1 MDNATISLAL
11 SDFLPSLLYLAG
23 GYFLVRILR
32 AINERELAGMFMAG
46 TAFAAFAGFAK
57 AASKVADAVAVRPV
71 TESGFL
77 YDQMFPTMAVG
88 FLATGVAIIFG
99 ARRFSGRDTAG
110 ARTRF
115 AEAASW
121 LSPLAAGAFLGLAYA
136 LVMAANVHAELRPHF
151 LDIKRISML
160 AMIFLQFATMGI
172 LAWFCFKEGSR
183 LGGSL
188 AILSIVSMLL
198 MGALGSGSMQ
208 ARFQDRILMNWIDQS
223 VNIVAQGAYLCASIA
238 LWYRARAGKM
248 AAAGARRITA

>member
-1 MDNATISLAL
+1 MENATFSLAL

-57 AASKVADAVAVRPV
+57 AASKVADAIAIRPV

-88 FLATGVAIIFG
+88 FLATGAAIIFG
-99 ARRFSGRDTAG
+99 ARRFSGRDSSG
-110 ARTRF
+110 ERTRF

-121 LSPLAAGAFLGLAYA
+121 LSPLAAGIFLGLAYA
-136 LVMAANVHAELRPHF
+136 LVMAANAHEGLRPHL
-151 LDIKRISML
+151 LDIKRFSML
-160 AMIFLQFATMGI
+160 AMILLQLATMGI
-172 LAWFCFKEGSR
+172 LAWFCFREGAR

-188 AILSIVSMLL
+188 AILSIVAMLL
-198 MGALGSGSMQ
+198 MGALDSDSMQ
-208 ARFQDRILMNWIDQS
+208 ARFQDRILMNWVDQS
-223 VNIVAQGAYLCASIA
+223 VNIVAQGAYLCASLA
-238 LWYRARAGKM
+238 LWSRARAGKM
-248 AAAGARRITA
+248 AAAGKRRVTA

>member
-1 MDNATISLAL
+1 MENATLTLAL

-23 GYFLVRILR
+23 GFFLVRILR

-57 AASKVADAVAVRPV
+57 AASKLADAIAVRPV

-77 YDQMFPTMAVG
+77 YDQMFPSMAVG
-88 FLATGVAIIFG
+88 FLATGVAIILG
-99 ARRFSGRDTAG
+99 ARRFSGRDSAG
-110 ARTRF
+110 ERTRF

-121 LSPLAAGAFLGLAYA
+121 LSPLAAGLFLGLSYA
-136 LVMAANVHAELRPHF
+136 LVMAANAHAELRPHF
-151 LDIKRISML
+151 LDIKRFSML
-160 AMIFLQFATMGI
+160 AMIFLQLATMGI
-172 LAWFCFKEGSR
+172 LAWFCFREGAR

-188 AILSIVSMLL
+188 AILSIVAMLL

-223 VNIVAQGAYLCASIA
+223 VNIVAQGAYLCASLA
-238 LWYRARAGKM
+238 LWSRARAGKM
-248 AAAGARRITA
+248 AAAGKRRVAA